1 METLCWFLRG
11 LRHERQ
17 KRKRVCGKEHTERGP
32 RSQVCE
38 QAHAHTH
45 ICVHTQGGTGKVLLA
60 LDTDSDSKETTLV
73 KDLLSS
79 SSNHHP
85 CLCFSV
91 IPRLLRM
98 SAWGFHW
105 LFHTLLEEEEKKD

>member
-1 METLCWFLRG
+1 MRG
-11 LRHERQ
+11 RRGSGCVGKNTQ
-17 KRKRVCGKEHTERGP
+17 KEARAP
-32 RSQVCE
+32 RSANTCTRT
-38 QAHAHTH
+38 HSRMRAHT
-45 ICVHTQGGTGKVLLA
+45 GRDRESLA
-60 LDTDSDSKETTLV
+60 RLGYCDSDSKETKLV

-91 IPRLLRM
+91 IQRLLSM

-105 LFHTLLEEEEKKD
+105 LFHTLLEEEGKKKD